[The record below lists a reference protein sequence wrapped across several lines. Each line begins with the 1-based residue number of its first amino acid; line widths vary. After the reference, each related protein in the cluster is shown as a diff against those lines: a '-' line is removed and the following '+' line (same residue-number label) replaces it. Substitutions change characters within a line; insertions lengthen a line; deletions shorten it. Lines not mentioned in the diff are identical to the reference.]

1 MAAPKTIT
9 VNGVTYQRVEAA
21 PVAAGEAASTVKA
34 EATSDTCTCG
44 ATFRFG
50 RPVADIAANALGL
63 CGLKQLKAH
72 KR

>member
-21 PVAAGEAASTVKA
+21 PVAAGEAASTVKV
-34 EATSDTCTCG
+34 EAASVCTCG
-44 ATFRFG
+44 AEFRFG
-50 RPVADIAANALGL
+50 RPVAAIAADALGL
-63 CGLKQLKAH
+63 CGLKGLKAH